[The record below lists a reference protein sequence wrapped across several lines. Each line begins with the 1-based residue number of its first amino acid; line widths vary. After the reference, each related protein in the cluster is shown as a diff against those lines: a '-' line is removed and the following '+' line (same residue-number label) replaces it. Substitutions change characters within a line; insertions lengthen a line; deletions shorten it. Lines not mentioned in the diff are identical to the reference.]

1 MFSFNITLKEVG
13 TNIEDFDGAKP
24 FKVRA
29 HPPPVEAKDELRGTI
44 RDRLAA
50 LDDDRRDAET
60 RRIMER
66 LRTLPA
72 YREADTI
79 LVYVSVDD
87 EVPTRDLIADL
98 LDRGYEVCVPRVVGP
113 SLDAVAIESLDDL
126 TPGTYSVPEPEGG
139 RPYDPRLIEL
149 AIVPGLAFDHDANR
163 LGRGGGHFDAF
174 LDEFHPPAVALAF
187 ECQIVDAVPV
197 EDHDE
202 PVDLVVHA
210 FGIEGRPTP

>member
-1 MFSFNITLKEVG
+1 MFPFNITHKEVG

-24 FKVRA
+24 FKARA
-29 HPPPVEAKDELRGTI
+29 HRPPVEAKDELRETI

-50 LDDDRRDAET
+50 LSDDRRAEET

-66 LRTLPA
+66 LRRLPA
-72 YREADTI
+72 FRDADTI

-87 EVPTRDLIADL
+87 EVPTRELIADL
-98 LDRGYEVCVPRVVGP
+98 LEQGREVCVPRVVGP
-113 SLDAVAIESLDDL
+113 SLDAVPIESLDDL
-126 TPGTYSVPEPEGG
+126 TPGKYGVPEPEGG
-139 RPYDPRLIEL
+139 RPFDPRLIEL
-149 AIVPGLAFDHDANR
+149 AIVPGLAFDHEANR

-174 LDEFHPPAVALAF
+174 LAEFHPPAVALAF
-187 ECQIVDAVPV
+187 ECQVVDGVPV